1 MEPNNDIIKYIEA
14 LPAEIQKIISDDI
27 WEQRV
32 IDIAQKYSLNE
43 TQKEDL
49 INLVLLIIVG
59 LNPTDELKDNIAS
72 DLSVSEIVSEQI
84 IEDLNKR
91 VFEYLSKEIDS
102 TTNKEEVNK
111 LSPEVRPEILPVK
124 ESDINTKVS
133 KNNIPDY
140 TPKQKV
146 VVDREPVQTPVSVP
160 RFKAVPLSDN
170 EIGADFIPKLV
181 PKPSAGGIMESKL
194 NNVTAGITETKKETS
209 SSPVTKNYS
218 VDPYREPL
226 N

>member
-181 PKPSAGGIMESKL
+181 PKPTVPTGANYCRLTPPIW
-194 NNVTAGITETKKETS
+194 
-209 SSPVTKNYS
+209 SPTF
-218 VDPYREPL
+218 
-226 N
+226 